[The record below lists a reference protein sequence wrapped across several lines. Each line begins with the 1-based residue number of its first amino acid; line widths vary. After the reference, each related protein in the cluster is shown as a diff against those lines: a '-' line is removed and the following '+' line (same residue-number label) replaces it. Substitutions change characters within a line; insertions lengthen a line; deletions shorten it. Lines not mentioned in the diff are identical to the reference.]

1 MSTITD
7 KTSPNTPAPQ
17 PWLKPSLLDYG
28 AVEDLTQGGS
38 GGSFLGEDVVYNS
51 VV

>member
-28 AVEDLTQGGS
+28 AVEDLTQSASYFGS
-38 GGSFLGEDVVYNS
+38 PNEGSFYS
-51 VV
+51 STA

>member
-7 KTSPNTPAPQ
+7 KSNPNTPAPQ

-38 GGSFLGEDVVYNS
+38 SPGKENGFYTSASF
-51 VV
+51 